1 MKYWSLL
8 ILTGIIHAEINLI
21 ATPACTFDTI
31 DKQSIKAL
39 FMKKRTRFQHNIV
52 KVYDNR
58 DLYTDFV
65 TQFIQKSPTKMNIY
79 WTRMI
84 FTGTKKPPKKL
95 PENELIHQLPAQ
107 NECRLSYSSK
117 VPKKGWKTIHVSP

>member
-31 DKQSIKAL
+31 DKQSIKTL
-39 FMKKRTRFQHNIV
+39 FMKKSTRFKQNTV

-84 FTGTKKPPKKL
+84 FTGTKKPPKKI
-95 PENELIHQLPAQ
+95 PESDLIRQLSTQ
-107 NECRLSYSSK
+107 SECRLSYSSK
-117 VPKKGWKTIHVSP
+117 VPQKGWKTIHVSP